1 MGKKDPRVTAYIDQ
15 AQPFA
20 RPILKWLR
28 ALVHATCPKC
38 EETLKWG
45 MPTFMYADEMLC
57 GIAAFKAHATFGFW
71 KSSLILDDKGRKF
84 DESMGQFGRL
94 TSVDDLPA
102 KSVLAGYIKKAMKL
116 NEEGVK
122 VVRKKRAESKSATAK
137 VPAVLAAALAKNKKA
152 AAVFAA
158 FPPSARYEYIEW
170 ITEAKQDATRE
181 RRLATTMEWLT
192 EGKRR
197 YWKMRSGA

>member
-1 MGKKDPRVTAYIDQ
+1 MGKKDPRVTAYIDK

-28 ALVHATCPKC
+28 GLVHATCPTC

-45 MPTFMYADEMLC
+45 MPTFMYQDEMLC

-71 KSSLILDDKGRKF
+71 KSSLVLDEKGRKF

-94 TSVDDLPA
+94 ASVDDLPA
-102 KSVLAGYIKKAMKL
+102 KSVLAVYIRKAMKL
-116 NEEGVK
+116 NEAGIK
-122 VVRKKRAESKSATAK
+122 VARPKRANSKSAAAK
-137 VPAVLAAALAKNKKA
+137 VPADLAAALAKNKKA

-158 FPPSARYEYIEW
+158 FPPSARFEYIEW
-170 ITEAKQDATRE
+170 ITEAKQDATRQ
-181 RRLATTMEWLT
+181 RRLSSAIDWLS

-197 YWKMRSGA
+197 HWKYANC